1 MNERG
6 VANTITSVQKD
17 SMVAEPK
24 QDSGFLAYI
33 ERYAKD
39 NGVEKLD
46 FEDIQHLKAKY
57 HLENAYP
64 GQQIKYRIRKL
75 TCREVFRLMGVDDA
89 DIDKIQ
95 ASSISN
101 SQQYKCAGNSIVVDV
116 LYHIFRKMFVETENE
131 NQQLTLF

>member
-1 MNERG
+1 MNESG

-24 QDSGFLAYI
+24 QDSDFLAYI
-33 ERYAKD
+33 ERCAKD

-57 HLENAYP
+57 YLENAYP
-64 GQQIKYRIRKL
+64 GQQLKYRIRKL
-75 TCREVFRLMGVDDA
+75 TPRECFRLMGVDDM

-95 ASSISN
+95 ASGISN
-101 SQQYKCAGNSIVVDV
+101 SQQYKLAGNSIVVDV
-116 LYHIFRKMFVETENE
+116 LYHIFRKAFCETQNE
-131 NQQLTLF
+131 NQQQTLF